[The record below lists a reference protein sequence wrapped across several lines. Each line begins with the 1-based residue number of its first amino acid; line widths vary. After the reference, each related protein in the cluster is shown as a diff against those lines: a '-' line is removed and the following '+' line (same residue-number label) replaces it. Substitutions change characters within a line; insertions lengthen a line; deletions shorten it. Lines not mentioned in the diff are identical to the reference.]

1 MAFPLRAKTHYGGA
15 SLSYENS
22 INPSISK
29 TWRALRALEDG
40 LTRYISTR
48 GEAPTLGFCD
58 VMLTGL
64 ARDGGLYVPEIWPRL
79 SPDTIAGF
87 FGRPYWEV
95 AVDVIKPFVGGEISD
110 ADLGRMANEAYAT
123 FRHPAV
129 VPLNQTSHKQFSPA
143 LLSCATLPLQH
154 A

>member
-1 MAFPLRAKTHYGGA
+1 M
-15 SLSYENS
+15 
-22 INPSISK
+22 
-29 TWRALRALEDG
+29 
-40 LTRYISTR
+40 TRYISTR
-48 GEAPTLGFCD
+48 GEAPVLGFCD

-64 ARDGGLYVPEIWPRL
+64 ARDGGLYVPEVWPQL
-79 SPDTIAGF
+79 SRETIASF

-95 AVDVIKPFVGGEISD
+95 AVDVIKPFAAGEISD

-129 VPLNQTSHKQFSPA
+129 VPLVEKFRRA
-143 LLSCATLPLQH
+143 VADAT